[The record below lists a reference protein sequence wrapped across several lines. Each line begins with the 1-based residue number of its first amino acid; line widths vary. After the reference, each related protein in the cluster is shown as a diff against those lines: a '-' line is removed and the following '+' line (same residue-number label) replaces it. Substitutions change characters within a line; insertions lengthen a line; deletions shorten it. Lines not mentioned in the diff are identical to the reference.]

1 MMLFVLE
8 VVALSRADLEKH
20 LDEEMA
26 RTQQYLESE
35 E

>member
-1 MMLFVLE
+1 MLFVLE
-8 VVALSRADLEKH
+8 IVALSRADLEKH

-26 RTQQYLESE
+26 RLQQTLEAE